1 MVETIRM
8 SSKGQ
13 IVIPKEIRNEIRA
26 DDGTVF
32 AVISGGND
40 SVILKKVETP
50 SKKDLI
56 EELERIAKEGRKR
69 AEKLSIKEKDV
80 PALVEKLRSS
90 KK

>member
-13 IVIPKEIRNEIRA
+13 VVIPRGIRNEIRA

-32 AVISGGND
+32 AVVSGGND
-40 SVILKKVETP
+40 SVILKKIKTP
-50 SKKDLI
+50 SKGELI
-56 EELERIAKEGRKR
+56 AELERIAKEGRKR
-69 AEKLSIKEKDV
+69 AEKLGMEEKDI
-80 PALVEKLRSS
+80 PSLVEKLRRS